1 MTVGEFCNYYPAHL
15 GEATLD
21 AIEELDLI
29 DLLRSSPSPAHWQLA
44 EDIEA
49 AS

>member
-21 AIEELDLI
+21 AIEGLDLI
-29 DLLRSSPSPAHWQLA
+29 ELLRASPSPSHWHLA
-44 EDIEA
+44 DKIEA
-49 AS
+49 AE